1 MIVQRPALV
10 LIVEG
15 ILTAMPTALAV
26 SLAIGAERS
35 AKRKALGTHTAPIE
49 KILAVIIPYS
59 DKTSTVKTNRITIDP
74 ETGELSSK
82 GQAHQRGDHPRLRV
96 SAWNRE
102 PIPSIRGVGTRR
114 SSVEPQDSTV
124 SLTEIALALFASYIV
139 PLDHGEGGYSS
150 SVGQDRLDTD
160 SVAQVYFVKD
170 AVEPDLLAGSNT
182 VFSRE
187 ETKDSEAAMLLI
199 REIDEGMGGGHS
211 LSHGDYGEQV
221 PSNSRRCSTFRRVVV
236 HSPSTSAIGVQ
247 YGLRMIVPPPSGT
260 SSHSVSAQNPLTS
273 PPIRWQFDSD
283 HSASSALLLP
293 RESRSPSSP
302 GVLFE
307 PALAAGPADQPSRS
321 V

>member
-1 MIVQRPALV
+1 SPRKRLEQRTDTIDSWRGYPAQLRRAPRQYGDPSPRLPCIIRIIHRPA
-10 LIVEG
+10 
-15 ILTAMPTALAV
+15 
-26 SLAIGAERS
+26 RS
-35 AKRKALGTHTAPIE
+35 R
-49 KILAVIIPYS
+49 
-59 DKTSTVKTNRITIDP
+59 R
-74 ETGELSSK
+74 
-82 GQAHQRGDHPRLRV
+82 RGDTRV
-96 SAWNRE
+96 
-102 PIPSIRGVGTRR
+102 PSVKIASSTRAAYVELVQDPFDGTIQRM
-114 SSVEPQDSTV
+114 SSVYRST
-124 SLTEIALALFASYIV
+124 S
-139 PLDHGEGGYSS
+139 DYSHS
-150 SVGQDRLDTD
+150 TD